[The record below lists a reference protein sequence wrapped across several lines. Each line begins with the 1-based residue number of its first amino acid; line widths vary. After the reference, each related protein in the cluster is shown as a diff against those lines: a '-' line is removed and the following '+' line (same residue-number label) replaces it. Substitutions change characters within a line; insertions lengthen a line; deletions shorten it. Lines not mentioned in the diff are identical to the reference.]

1 MNEFHTSVERDLNTL
16 RKRMSPAMQ
25 DEPYVFCCVP
35 EGQIPAGIQQ
45 LATFREAEGLTLIV
59 SRKQAV
65 EANLNW
71 QFECAWITLNV
82 YSSLDAVGFTALISN
97 ALSEL
102 NIPCNVVSAYHHDHL
117 FVPFESRE
125 RVMQMLQEL
134 TTSA

>member
-1 MNEFHTSVERDLNTL
+1 MTELHTSVERDLNTL

-35 EGQIPAGIQQ
+35 EGQVPAGVQQ
-45 LATFREAEGLTLIV
+45 LATFRETEGLTLIIP
-59 SRKQAV
+59 RKQAV
-65 EANLNW
+65 DANLSY

-97 ALSEL
+97 SLSKL

-117 FVPFESRE
+117 FVPFECRE
-125 RVMQMLQEL
+125 RVMQILQEL